1 MILLINAKTTKP
13 SEVQTKYF
21 REPNLGILYLAAIL
35 DKQNYPVDILDLEQ
49 YYNLDEKELEEQI
62 LTTVSNYDIIGITTL
77 TNTFYSAINIA
88 KLIKKSYEN
97 KFLILGGPHASFQ
110 YHEILNMYPVI
121 DFICVGEAEDS
132 FLELVSSLISFEHSQ
147 MDRNALEHQ
156 LVKIKGLAFKNLEGN
171 IIFTGFPQP
180 IKLETIPLP
189 ARYLL
194 TQENFYYRV
203 ANIIINRGCPYQ
215 CSFCSRQNLF
225 KTVRIRTIQSI
236 QAEIQ
241 DILSFQTYHYIN
253 FYDNININH
262 QFFEQFCRMFT
273 ENQITIPWGCE
284 LRVDSITL
292 HDAALLKEAGCQL
305 IATGIESASLEVL
318 EQNLKYQ
325 NPKRVKEGIEH
336 LKSVGIPVQLYFVF
350 GLPGET
356 RKTIKET
363 ITFIKTLPLT
373 KEDSLNYFA
382 ATPYP
387 GSRLWEEQDK
397 YRIKIRE
404 HDFSRYDCQHIIF
417 ETDQL
422 DFNSLKELYSS
433 TQKIEL
439 IFKNL

>member
-13 SEVQTKYF
+13 SEVQTEYF

-35 DKQNYPVDILDLEQ
+35 DKQNYSVDILDLEQ

-203 ANIIINRGCPYQ
+203 AN
-215 CSFCSRQNLF
+215 
-225 KTVRIRTIQSI
+225 V
-236 QAEIQ
+236 
-241 DILSFQTYHYIN
+241 H
-253 FYDNININH
+253 
-262 QFFEQFCRMFT
+262 
-273 ENQITIPWGCE
+273 
-284 LRVDSITL
+284 
-292 HDAALLKEAGCQL
+292 
-305 IATGIESASLEVL
+305 
-318 EQNLKYQ
+318 
-325 NPKRVKEGIEH
+325 
-336 LKSVGIPVQLYFVF
+336 FV
-350 GLPGET
+350 PG
-356 RKTIKET
+356 
-363 ITFIKTLPLT
+363 
-373 KEDSLNYFA
+373 
-382 ATPYP
+382 
-387 GSRLWEEQDK
+387 
-397 YRIKIRE
+397 KI
-404 HDFSRYDCQHIIF
+404 
-417 ETDQL
+417 
-422 DFNSLKELYSS
+422 SLKPSE
-433 TQKIEL
+433 
-439 IFKNL
+439 

>member
-1 MILLINAKTTKP
+1 MILLINTKTTKP
-13 SEVQTKYF
+13 SEVQTEYF

-35 DKQNYPVDILDLEQ
+35 DKHNYPVDILDLEQ

-62 LTTVSNYDIIGITTL
+62 LTIVNNYDIIGLTTL

-88 KLIKKSYEN
+88 KLIKKSHKN
-97 KFLILGGPHASFQ
+97 KYLIVGGPHASFQ
-110 YHEILNMYPVI
+110 YHDILNKYPFI

-132 FLELVSSLISFEHSQ
+132 FLELVSYLITSEHSQ
-147 MDRNALEHQ
+147 MNRNELEHQ
-156 LVKIKGLAFKNLEGN
+156 LLKIKGLAFKNSDGN
-171 IIFTGFPQP
+171 IIFTGFPQT
-180 IKLETIPLP
+180 IELEKIPLP

-194 TQENFYYRV
+194 TQENFHYRV

-225 KTVRIRTIQSI
+225 KTVRIRTIKSI
-236 QAEIQ
+236 QEEIN

-253 FYDNININH
+253 FYDNININQ
-262 QFFEQFCRMFT
+262 QFFEQFCKMFI

-292 HDAALLKEAGCQL
+292 QDASLLKEAGCRL

-318 EQNLKYQ
+318 EQNLKFQY
-325 NPKRVKEGIEH
+325 PKKVKEGIEH
-336 LKSVGIPVQLYFVF
+336 LKRIGIPVQLYFVF

-356 RKTIKET
+356 EKTIKET
-363 ITFIKTLPLT
+363 LAFIKTLPLT

-387 GSRLWEEQDK
+387 GSRLWEEQSK
-397 YRIKIRE
+397 FRIKIRE
-404 HDFSRYDCQHIIF
+404 YDFSKYDCQHVIF
-417 ETDQL
+417 ETEQL
-422 DFNSLKELYSS
+422 DFKSLKELYSS
-433 TQKIEL
+433 TQKIESF
-439 IFKNL
+439 FK